1 MFIITFISS
10 LAGRIRIYFT
20 PNAPVKP
27 ERILSLY
34 RDEREFL
41 SFLPEG
47 GIELDLRK
55 KKWNEIFIELKDI
68 LEELGGGKSG

>member
-1 MFIITFISS
+1 LDNLS
-10 LAGRIRIYFT
+10 GRIRIYFASET
-20 PNAPVKP
+20 PVKP

-55 KKWNEIFIELKDI
+55 RSWDEIVIELKDI
-68 LEELGGGKSG
+68 LEELGGDKPVKQKKDS